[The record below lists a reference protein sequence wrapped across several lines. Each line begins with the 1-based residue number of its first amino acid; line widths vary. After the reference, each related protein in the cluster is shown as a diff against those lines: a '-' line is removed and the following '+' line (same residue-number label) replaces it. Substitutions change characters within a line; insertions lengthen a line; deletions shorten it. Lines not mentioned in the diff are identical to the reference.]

1 MSSSGLSS
9 IAVGCELDPMESCV
23 FVSSIHRA
31 TLPVWRLSSARLS
44 PFHKLTQ
51 AFVPALLAI
60 TVYGYALGMKRSRL
74 RSNDCE
80 ILPEPVSRTMALSE
94 RLLAMRRRSPLGPLR
109 TASPAGYGSAVPA
122 GVLRTPNATSFPS
135 AMGWG
140 AILMKRS
147 GVTCPSANL
156 YTAMPLPVL
165 FGFSPVG
172 SVIEPI
178 EA

>member
-1 MSSSGLSS
+1 MYRFL
-9 IAVGCELDPMESCV
+9 
-23 FVSSIHRA
+23 
-31 TLPVWRLSSARLS
+31 
-44 PFHKLTQ
+44 
-51 AFVPALLAI
+51 
-60 TVYGYALGMKRSRL
+60 L
-74 RSNDCE
+74 RSNDCR
-80 ILPEPVSRTMALSE
+80 ILPELGSRTMALSE
-94 RLLAMRRRSPLGPLR
+94 RLLAMSRRSPLGPER

-122 GVLRTPNATSFPS
+122 GVLRTPNATSLPP
-135 AMGWG
+135 AIGWG

-147 GVTCPSANL
+147 GVTCPAANL